1 MNCELHSSVRTAS
14 IVVLAIFCKN
24 FLYLRSR
31 RASGDQHQPATI
43 QHHTC
48 NNNFFTPTESYRVYF
63 YSYCDIEIIHLRK
76 NKKKFNFFLIQNSK
90 LKMSRRKQ
98 YLHKIFDEEFETG
111 VPHYYGRIIAK
122 KLPSTQTVLSNISSE
137 GATRNDRHAGRR

>member
-1 MNCELHSSVRTAS
+1 MLVDLYLYWQFA
-14 IVVLAIFCKN
+14 IIFCT
-24 FLYLRSR
+24 LLLAAGER
-31 RASGDQHQPATI
+31 RPPPASDN
-43 QHHTC
+43 TC
-48 NNNFFTPTESYRVYF
+48 NNFTPIESYRVHF

-76 NKKKFNFFLIQNSK
+76 NKKEFKFENTF
-90 LKMSRRKQ
+90 KMSRRKQ

-122 KLPSTQTVLSNISSE
+122 KLPSTQTVLSNKSSE

>member
-1 MNCELHSSVRTAS
+1 MRTAS
-14 IVVLAIFCKN
+14 IQYVGGLVLVLAICNN
-24 FLYLRSR
+24 FLYAAARGG
-31 RASGDQHQPATI
+31 RAATASDN
-43 QHHTC
+43 TC
-48 NNNFFTPTESYRVYF
+48 NNFTPIESYRVHF

-76 NKKKFNFFLIQNSK
+76 NKKEFKFENTFKMF
-90 LKMSRRKQ
+90 MSRRKQ

-122 KLPSTQTVLSNISSE
+122 KLPSTQTVLSNKSSE